1 MFSPSDQTARLAGR
15 RRRTTPNDAERNPPS
30 VRPSHRVFLSL
41 TPTASSPGAVRT
53 RAGQVTNVKIIRN
66 KATGY
71 SEGYGFAEF
80 VDRATAER
88 ALRALNGT
96 PMPSAHQNFRL
107 NWATFG
113 VGARSNDDPT
123 RAGSNPGAVDHS
135 IFVGDLA
142 PEVSDF
148 DLQETF
154 SARYP
159 SVRNARV
166 VTDPSTGRSKGFGF
180 VRFSQEDERDKALT
194 EMNGV
199 RCGSRAMRISQAIP
213 RKPVPPGSRE
223 DPVEPVECATVFV
236 GGLDAS
242 VNETNLR
249 ERFEPMGALVYVKIP
264 PGKGCGFVQFEERRC
279 AEAAISKLNGAAVGT
294 SRLRLSWVR
303 SHARGAGPAGMAGMG
318 MGLGMGMGMGAVP
331 PGMHPGMLAAAAA
344 AGLNPG
350 AYGAYGGAYHPAA
363 GYLAH
368 AHAAPGFHPGQW
380 QQQTPQGVE
389 FDQAYA
395 AHYAAQ
401 AQAQQYAAAVAA
413 VGAQQQQTQQ
423 QQQPQP
429 QQPPPPFG
437 FGHANPQAPQT
448 PTAANAAE
456 TTRALGASSEGDT
469 SGDASPVAGEF
480 VANGRTNAGG
490 GGGAR
495 RRPGRAA

>member
-1 MFSPSDQTARLAGR
+1 M
-15 RRRTTPNDAERNPPS
+15 
-30 VRPSHRVFLSL
+30 
-41 TPTASSPGAVRT
+41 
-53 RAGQVTNVKIIRN
+53 TNVKIIRN

-113 VGARSNDDPT
+113 VGARSNDGPT
-123 RAGSNPGAVDHS
+123 RAGSNSGVVDHS

-180 VRFSQEDERDKALT
+180 VRFSQEDERDKALM

-199 RCGSRAMRISQAIP
+199 WCGSRAMRISQAIP

-223 DPVEPVECATVFV
+223 DSVEPAECATVFV

-249 ERFEPMGALVYVKIP
+249 ERFESAGALVYVKIP

-279 AEAAISKLNGAAVGT
+279 AEAAISKLNGAVVGT

-303 SHARGAGPAGMAGMG
+303 SHARGAGPAGMT
-318 MGLGMGMGMGAVP
+318 GLGMGAVP
-331 PGMHPGMLAAAAA
+331 PGVHPGMIAAAAA
-344 AGLNPG
+344 ANAG
-350 AYGAYGGAYHPAA
+350 AYGAYGGSYHPAV

-368 AHAAPGFHPGQW
+368 AHAVPGFRGVPGQW
-380 QQQTPQGVE
+380 QQQTPPGVD

-401 AQAQQYAAAVAA
+401 AQAHQYAAAVAA
-413 VGAQQQQTQQ
+413 AGAQQQHVQHT
-423 QQQPQP
+423 PH
-429 QQPPPPFG
+429 PFG
-437 FGHANPQAPQT
+437 LAHANPQAPPT
-448 PTAANAAE
+448 PSSNAAE
-456 TTRALGASSEGDT
+456 SSRAHAASSGGES
-469 SGDASPVAGEF
+469 SGDGSPVAGES
-480 VANGRTNAGG
+480 VANGRTGAGR
-490 GGGAR
+490 AR
-495 RRPGRAA
+495 RRAT

>member
-1 MFSPSDQTARLAGR
+1 M
-15 RRRTTPNDAERNPPS
+15 
-30 VRPSHRVFLSL
+30 
-41 TPTASSPGAVRT
+41 
-53 RAGQVTNVKIIRN
+53 TNVKIIRN

-113 VGARSNDDPT
+113 VGARSNDGPT
-123 RAGSNPGAVDHS
+123 RAGSNSGVVDHS

-223 DPVEPVECATVFV
+223 DSVEPAECATVFV

-249 ERFEPMGALVYVKIP
+249 ERFESAGALVYVKIP

-279 AEAAISKLNGAAVGT
+279 AEAAISKLNGAVVGT

-303 SHARGAGPAGMAGMG
+303 SHARGAGPAGMTGMT
-318 MGLGMGMGMGAVP
+318 GLGMGAVP
-331 PGMHPGMLAAAAA
+331 PGVHPGMIAAAAA
-344 AGLNPG
+344 ANAG
-350 AYGAYGGAYHPAA
+350 AYGAYGGSYHPAV

-368 AHAAPGFHPGQW
+368 AHAVPGFRGVPGQW
-380 QQQTPQGVE
+380 QQQTPPGVD
-389 FDQAYA
+389 FDQAYV

-401 AQAQQYAAAVAA
+401 AQAHQYAAAVAA
-413 VGAQQQQTQQ
+413 AGAQQQHAQHT
-423 QQQPQP
+423 PH
-429 QQPPPPFG
+429 PFG
-437 FGHANPQAPQT
+437 LGRANPQAPPT
-448 PTAANAAE
+448 PSSNAAE
-456 TTRALGASSEGDT
+456 SSRAHAASSGGES
-469 SGDASPVAGEF
+469 SGDGSPVAGES
-480 VANGRTNAGG
+480 VANGRTGAGR
-490 GGGAR
+490 AR
-495 RRPGRAA
+495 RRAT

>member
-1 MFSPSDQTARLAGR
+1 
-15 RRRTTPNDAERNPPS
+15 
-30 VRPSHRVFLSL
+30 
-41 TPTASSPGAVRT
+41 
-53 RAGQVTNVKIIRN
+53 VTNVKIIRN

-213 RKPVPPGSRE
+213 RKPVPPGLRE

-242 VNETNLR
+242 VNESNLR

-303 SHARGAGPAGMAGMG
+303 SHARGAGPAGIA
-318 MGLGMGMGMGAVP
+318 GMGMGMGAVP

-344 AGLNPG
+344 AANAG

-363 GYLAH
+363 GYFAH

-380 QQQTPQGVE
+380 PQQTPQGVE

-395 AHYAAQ
+395 AHHA

-413 VGAQQQQTQQ
+413 AGVQQQQTQT
-423 QQQPQP
+423 

-437 FGHANPQAPQT
+437 FGHAKPQAPQT
-448 PTAANAAE
+448 PTAANASEA
-456 TTRALGASSEGDT
+456 TRAPGASSEGDT
-469 SGDASPVAGEF
+469 SGDGSPVAVEF
-480 VANGRTNAGG
+480 VANGRTDAGSD
-490 GGGAR
+490 R
-495 RRPGRAA
+495 RRPERAA

>member
-1 MFSPSDQTARLAGR
+1 MITARPGPSDPETTRKNEHASREPPESETAFTSADVAPLASPR
-15 RRRTTPNDAERNPPS
+15 TRNDAKRRRTIQPGRSPVSPFVFVADA
-30 VRPSHRVFLSL
+30 HGLF
-41 TPTASSPGAVRT
+41 PGAVRT
-53 RAGQVTNVKIIRN
+53 RTGQVTNVKIIRN

-113 VGARSNDDPT
+113 VGARSNDGPT
-123 RAGSNPGAVDHS
+123 RAGSNSGVVDHS

-223 DPVEPVECATVFV
+223 DPVEPAECATVFV

-249 ERFEPMGALVYVKIP
+249 ERFESAGALVYVKIP

-279 AEAAISKLNGAAVGT
+279 AEAAISKLNGAVVGT

-303 SHARGAGPAGMAGMG
+303 SHARGAGPAGMTGMG
-318 MGLGMGMGMGAVP
+318 IGMGAVP
-331 PGMHPGMLAAAAA
+331 PGC
-344 AGLNPG
+344 
-350 AYGAYGGAYHPAA
+350 
-363 GYLAH
+363 
-368 AHAAPGFHPGQW
+368 
-380 QQQTPQGVE
+380 
-389 FDQAYA
+389 
-395 AHYAAQ
+395 
-401 AQAQQYAAAVAA
+401 
-413 VGAQQQQTQQ
+413 
-423 QQQPQP
+423 
-429 QQPPPPFG
+429 
-437 FGHANPQAPQT
+437 
-448 PTAANAAE
+448 
-456 TTRALGASSEGDT
+456 TRG
-469 SGDASPVAGEF
+469 
-480 VANGRTNAGG
+480 
-490 GGGAR
+490 
-495 RRPGRAA
+495 

>member
-1 MFSPSDQTARLAGR
+1 M
-15 RRRTTPNDAERNPPS
+15 
-30 VRPSHRVFLSL
+30 
-41 TPTASSPGAVRT
+41 
-53 RAGQVTNVKIIRN
+53 TNVKIIRN

-113 VGARSNDDPT
+113 VGARSNDGPT
-123 RAGSNPGAVDHS
+123 RAGSNSGVVDHS

-223 DPVEPVECATVFV
+223 DSVEPAECATVFV

-249 ERFEPMGALVYVKIP
+249 ERFESAGALVYVKIP

-279 AEAAISKLNGAAVGT
+279 AGAAISKLNGAVVGT

-303 SHARGAGPAGMAGMG
+303 SHARGAGPAGMTGMT
-318 MGLGMGMGMGAVP
+318 GLGMGAVP
-331 PGMHPGMLAAAAA
+331 RGC
-344 AGLNPG
+344 
-350 AYGAYGGAYHPAA
+350 
-363 GYLAH
+363 
-368 AHAAPGFHPGQW
+368 
-380 QQQTPQGVE
+380 
-389 FDQAYA
+389 
-395 AHYAAQ
+395 
-401 AQAQQYAAAVAA
+401 
-413 VGAQQQQTQQ
+413 
-423 QQQPQP
+423 
-429 QQPPPPFG
+429 
-437 FGHANPQAPQT
+437 
-448 PTAANAAE
+448 
-456 TTRALGASSEGDT
+456 TRG
-469 SGDASPVAGEF
+469 
-480 VANGRTNAGG
+480 
-490 GGGAR
+490 
-495 RRPGRAA
+495 